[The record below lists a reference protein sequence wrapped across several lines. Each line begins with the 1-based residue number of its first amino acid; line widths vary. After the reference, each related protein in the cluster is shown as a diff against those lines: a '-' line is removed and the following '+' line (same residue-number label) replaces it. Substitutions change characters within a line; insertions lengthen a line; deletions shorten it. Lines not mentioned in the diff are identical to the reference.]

1 MNTLRS
7 ITFCLLSIFI
17 VSCSDDDG
25 VGTEVELSLETETF
39 ENLHAPQQG
48 GQGQPVS
55 GEFTKFDFETG
66 MTTESDTDWDIA
78 FRGTTI
84 AVNGGEQTGTDDEP
98 ERTSDAGVIIE
109 NGTFSDITQVP
120 ENEEFVQDSTNG
132 FAIPTGSG
140 NGWYNYD
147 FATNIVNPI
156 PGKIFIFRTSDGRYA
171 KLEILSYYKDAPS
184 NIDPF
189 QDEARYYT
197 FRYTYNPNEGQTNFD

>member
-66 MTTESDTDWDIA
+66 MTTENDTDWDIA

-109 NGTFSDITQVP
+109 SGTFSDITQVP
-120 ENEEFVQDSTNG
+120 ENEEFVQDSPNG

-147 FATNIVNPI
+147 FATNIINPV
-156 PGKIFIFRTSDGRYA
+156 PGKIFIFKTSDGRYA
-171 KLEILSYYKDAPS
+171 KLEILSYYKDAPTD
-184 NIDPF
+184 IDPF

>member
-1 MNTLRS
+1 MNTLRW
-7 ITFCLLSIFI
+7 ITLIMLSIFI
-17 VSCSDDDG
+17 FSCSDDDD
-25 VGTEVELSLETETF
+25 GTSADLSVETETF

-55 GEFTKFDFETG
+55 GDFTKFDFETG
-66 MTTESDTDWDIA
+66 MTTESQTDWDIA

-84 AVNGGEQTGTDDEP
+84 AVNGGTSTGTDDEP
-98 ERTSDAGVIIE
+98 ERTSDGGVVILNTTFE
-109 NGTFSDITQVP
+109 DVSEVPDDVVFEQDGTD
-120 ENEEFVQDSTNG
+120 G

-156 PGKIFIFRTSDGRYA
+156 PGKVFIFKTSDGKYA
-171 KLEILSYYKDAPS
+171 KVEILSYYKDAPS

-197 FRYTYNPNEGQTNFD
+197 FRYTYNPNEGQVDFD

>member
-1 MNTLRS
+1 MSTLRL

-25 VGTEVELSLETETF
+25 VGTEAELSLETETF